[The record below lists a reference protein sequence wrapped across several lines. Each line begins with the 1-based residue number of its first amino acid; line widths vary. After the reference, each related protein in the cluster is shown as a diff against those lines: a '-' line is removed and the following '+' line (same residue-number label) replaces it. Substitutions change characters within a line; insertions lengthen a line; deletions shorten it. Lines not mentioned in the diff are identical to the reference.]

1 MSFEINSC
9 VDYRLLHIR
18 VLTRLG
24 SLLELQYIYA
34 KSEDGYM
41 QILRMTTW
49 DGDPRLSSFGLVKN
63 NKDGKSYRA
72 NFVHTLT
79 ELSCREASL
88 ARKPDEILMN
98 SLKGNNL
105 NEVNFLDG

>member
-1 MSFEINSC
+1 MSNTYISLDSSFPANLSFFFKKGKKILGSMSFEINSC

-49 DGDPRLSSFGLVKN
+49 VRGLVRKL
-63 NKDGKSYRA
+63 KGKS
-72 NFVHTLT
+72 L
-79 ELSCREASL
+79 LIISL
-88 ARKPDEILMN
+88 L
-98 SLKGNNL
+98 L
-105 NEVNFLDG
+105 

>member
-1 MSFEINSC
+1 MSNTYISLDSSFPANLSFFFQKKKEKKILGSMSFEINSC

-49 DGDPRLSSFGLVKN
+49 VRGLVRKL
-63 NKDGKSYRA
+63 KGKS
-72 NFVHTLT
+72 L
-79 ELSCREASL
+79 LIISL
-88 ARKPDEILMN
+88 L
-98 SLKGNNL
+98 L
-105 NEVNFLDG
+105 